1 MTSLFIVG
9 TLCKDAKLDVYSIQT
24 FQLMIIVLHQY
35 DGPQMELLL
44 PPLLGIILSKYGLI
58 NDGSESMSHQNDAY
72 KLYDIMVT
80 NFRNMHVIQY

>member
-9 TLCKDAKLDVYSIQT
+9 TLCKDAKLGVYSIQT

-44 PPLLGIILSKYGLI
+44 RPLLGIILSKFGRI